1 MKQFIF
7 FLLTLALSFEGFS
20 QNTLKVMTY
29 NIHHA
34 NPPARKDIIDIEGI
48 ATVINTQDPDLVA
61 LQELDVN
68 TRRSGGVD
76 QVRKLAELTGVK
88 AFFSKGIDH
97 EGGAYGIA
105 ILSKYEIS
113 STERF
118 ALPFKDGLKYEQRSL
133 AVVNVN
139 IPHIGPVY
147 FACTHLD
154 LKDEHRMLQVME
166 INRILGA
173 RKQPVIL
180 AGDFNFQASN
190 PAMKII
196 EDKFI
201 RSCTA
206 DCPPTI
212 PDTDPVSEIDFV
224 FLKKGSRLNFQNH
237 QVITGIHASDHLP
250 VVVTI
255 SNQK

>member
-1 MKQFIF
+1 MKLFILF
-7 FLLTLALSFEGFS
+7 ILFHVIPFGGFS
-20 QNTLKVMTY
+20 QNTLKIMTY

-34 NPPARKDIIDIEGI
+34 NPPARKDVIDIEAI
-48 ATVINTQDPDLVA
+48 ATVIKTQDPDLVA

-76 QVRKLAELTGVK
+76 QVRKLAELTGMQ
-88 AFFSKGIDH
+88 AFFSKGIDY
-97 EGGAYGIA
+97 EDGAYGIA
-105 ILSKYEIS
+105 ILSKYKIR

-118 ALPFKDGLKYEQRSL
+118 ALPFKEGLKYEQRAL
-133 AVVNVN
+133 AVTSVN

-154 LKDEHRMLQVME
+154 LKDEHRILQVME
-166 INRILGA
+166 INRILGD

-190 PAMKII
+190 PAMKIM
-196 EDKFI
+196 EEKFI

-212 PDTDPVSEIDFV
+212 PDVDPVSEIDFV
-224 FLKKGSRLNFQNH
+224 FLKKGSRLNFQKH

-255 SNQK
+255 VNQK